1 MSIYSLDLFGCTDGV
16 LFLTVL
22 EHLKSRGRSVLVASC
37 VVGWFEKPW
46 NTIRPSDD
54 RHVR

>member
-1 MSIYSLDLFGCTDGV
+1 MSIHSLDLFGGTDGV

-22 EHLKSRGRSVLVASC
+22 EQLKSRGRSVLLASC

-46 NTIRPSDD
+46 NTIRPSGD
-54 RHVR
+54 RDVR